1 MRETGER
8 GLRMGEGPAEGMFT
22 TDESRG
28 SGSARKDPPRRA
40 TGDEPSDDDAV
51 PCPWGTGGE
60 RRGVNGENA
69 GSSHCGCG
77 CSVNG
82 GGMLSTGRAREK
94 STLGGGSVGRRMA
107 SKLRGRGCARAAALA
122 SSELSDASSG

>member
-1 MRETGER
+1 MRRIGEE
-8 GLRMGEGPAEGMFT
+8 GLRTGDGLEEAIGMT
-22 TDESRG
+22 VEMLG
-28 SGSARKDPPRRA
+28 SGSAPK
-40 TGDEPSDDDAV
+40 
-51 PCPWGTGGE
+51 GE
-60 RRGVNGENA
+60 RIAVGESPKGGTVPRGCEGGDRRRLYGENA